1 MVTNIAVVENN
12 DGNDA
17 IEEQTTTEPQMV
29 ILAIKKTRLHAREM
43 FKSNVMHFPFI
54 FEQSSATASFM
65 TTCYKSHIFCM
76 KSKVIFITPSCY
88 FLTNYLW

>member
-17 IEEQTTTEPQMV
+17 IERLTTTEPQMV

-43 FKSNVMHFPFI
+43 FKSNVVHFPFI
-54 FEQSSATASFM
+54 F
-65 TTCYKSHIFCM
+65 C
-76 KSKVIFITPSCY
+76 
-88 FLTNYLW
+88 

>member
-43 FKSNVMHFPFI
+43 F
-54 FEQSSATASFM
+54 
-65 TTCYKSHIFCM
+65 
-76 KSKVIFITPSCY
+76 
-88 FLTNYLW
+88 

>member
-17 IEEQTTTEPQMV
+17 IEEQTTTKPQMV

-54 FEQSSATASFM
+54 FER
-65 TTCYKSHIFCM
+65 
-76 KSKVIFITPSCY
+76 
-88 FLTNYLW
+88 